1 MSSSKS
7 QYLLMYVLA
16 KLLADCLRVFSRF
29 HSQYAYVAHFSAT
42 EVFSQSSIS
51 HLVSMGPLKK
61 SFLIFIASMR
71 TINSFS
77 YSLFSFEAVDFRSR
91 QALSAGTASISSSLR
106 SCGAFSSRCSRWSR
120 CLPLQS
126 TLFSSL
132 KDFFSQKSNSFP
144 V

>member
-1 MSSSKS
+1 MSLDMG
-7 QYLLMYVLA
+7 QYPSV
-16 KLLADCLRVFSRF
+16 SRAE
-29 HSQYAYVAHFSAT
+29 QT
-42 EVFSQSSIS
+42 
-51 HLVSMGPLKK
+51 
-61 SFLIFIASMR
+61 
-71 TINSFS
+71 TS
-77 YSLFSFEAVDFRSR
+77 YTGGFDSFEAVDFRSR

-106 SCGAFSSRCSRWSR
+106 SSGAFSSRCSRWSR